1 MLWSPSL
8 SVEFKNQISLI
19 PELPITSILALP
31 ADLKG
36 RGEGGRI
43 YSQVTGYAG
52 LSAPF
57 DSTDTCSFIWRLHA
71 ANAASD
77 AVVFNVCFVPKA
89 DLSYFLVYSGE

>member
-36 RGEGGRI
+36 RGGGW
-43 YSQVTGYAG
+43 QN
-52 LSAPF
+52 L
-57 DSTDTCSFIWRLHA
+57 
-71 ANAASD
+71 
-77 AVVFNVCFVPKA
+77 
-89 DLSYFLVYSGE
+89 

>member
-57 DSTDTCSFIWRLHA
+57 DSTDTCNIIRRLHA
-71 ANAASD
+71 ADAASKS
-77 AVVFNVCFVPKA
+77 FPI
-89 DLSYFLVYSGE
+89 L

>member
-1 MLWSPSL
+1 
-8 SVEFKNQISLI
+8 NQ
-19 PELPITSILALP
+19 
-31 ADLKG
+31 G

-77 AVVFNVCFVPKA
+77 AVVFNVCFVPNA
-89 DLSYFLVYSGE
+89 DIAVNGLALNC

>member
-77 AVVFNVCFVPKA
+77 AVVFNVCFVPGA
-89 DLSYFLVYSGE
+89 EV